1 MTNLERRKPMQEH
14 DLFLEAQDKT
24 SQLDK
29 ALGSLGKCG
38 RENALAEKNYRIA
51 LRKAILLE
59 RNKGTP
65 VTIILNLVKGEDE
78 VSELRFKRDVA
89 ETLYK
94 ACLEGINVLKLEVK
108 ILEEQISREYG
119 RR

>member
-1 MTNLERRKPMQEH
+1 MQDN
-14 DLFLEAQDKT
+14 DLFLEAQDKA

-29 ALGSLGKCG
+29 ALGSLGKYG

-51 LRKAILLE
+51 LRQAILIE

-65 VTIILNLVKGEDE
+65 VTIILNLVKGEEDIA
-78 VSELRFKRDVA
+78 ELRFKRDCA
-89 ETLYK
+89 EANYK

-108 ILEEQISREYG
+108 IMDEQISREWN

>member
-1 MTNLERRKPMQEH
+1 MS

-24 SQLDK
+24 TELDR
-29 ALGSLGKCG
+29 ALGNLGKLG
-38 RENALAEKNYRIA
+38 RSYAQAERLYKVA
-51 LRKAILLE
+51 LRKSILAE

-89 ETLYK
+89 ESLYK
-94 ACLEGINVLKLEVK
+94 ACMEGINVLKLEVK
-108 ILEEQISREYG
+108 LMNDQIDREWN